1 MPTPR
6 PQFRE
11 LNPKECV
18 ALLERHN
25 VGRLA
30 YSLKDRVDIEPIHY
44 VHEDGWLYGRT
55 QPGTKMEVLVHNRWV
70 AVEVDEVD
78 ALFDWR
84 SVVIKGGF
92 YLLRKD
98 GSEQEQAIY
107 ERGLGIIRRI
117 VPEALTSKDPLPER
131 AILFRIHV
139 DEMFGRAATPN
150 G

>member
-6 PQFRE
+6 PHFRE
-11 LNPKECV
+11 LNAKECV

-107 ERGLGIIRRI
+107 ERGLGIIRRV
-117 VPEALTSKDPLPER
+117 VPEALTPNDPLPDR

-139 DEMFGRAATPN
+139 DEMFGRAATTK